1 MSGAAGAELISVL
14 LPLIQ
19 SFLKG
24 KSGDELST
32 LLGNNP
38 DALRGLL
45 GGGAGGAS
53 PTVIPYPPDKSLEIL
68 SMMMPL
74 LKQPPLVII
83 PKDNSIGI
91 ADIPPSQAATA
102 AKDEEIAALHA
113 KLKAGEERLIAL
125 EKFVNINKDKKI

>member
-1 MSGAAGAELISVL
+1 MSGAAGAELITVL

-24 KSGDELST
+24 KSGDDLST

-38 DALRGLL
+38 DVLKGLL
-45 GGGAGGAS
+45 GGQGGGNM
-53 PTVIPYPPDKSLEIL
+53 IPYPVTEDKSLEIL

-83 PKDNSIGI
+83 PKDNSVGI
-91 ADIPPSQAATA
+91 AEIPASQAASA
-102 AKDEEIAALHA
+102 AKDEEIASLHA
-113 KLKAGEERLIAL
+113 KLKEGEERLIAL
-125 EKFVNINKDKKI
+125 EKFVNINKDKK